1 MGNSGCF
8 PCGKTSCAYCVF
20 LCFHNPSNSGVDYRI
35 FNVRTDVNA
44 CDCTRECTD
53 TRKRVCTES
62 WVWEKKTLAAP
73 GNRTCVSGVTV
84 QCSTNELH
92 SLGKVYMEKIIMPF
106 WQREEW
112 GVRSRC
118 WQWADRDVGVVKNI
132 LVHVLTLSSCHRGV
146 RVQPKV
152 KTRTFG

>member
-8 PCGKTSCAYCVF
+8 PCGKASCAYCVF

-62 WVWEKKTLAAP
+62 WVWEKKNP
-73 GNRTCVSGVTV
+73 CRTGESNLRQRRDGPMLYQWAT
-84 QCSTNELH
+84 SPWKGLH
-92 SLGKVYMEKIIMPF
+92 GKNHHAF
-106 WQREEW
+106 LTAW
-112 GVRSRC
+112 GVRSEIALLTVSWSRC
-118 WQWADRDVGVVKNI
+118 RCCKKHSCTRTNI
-132 LVHVLTLSSCHRGV
+132 VFLSSGCSGTT
-146 RVQPKV
+146 K
-152 KTRTFG
+152 G